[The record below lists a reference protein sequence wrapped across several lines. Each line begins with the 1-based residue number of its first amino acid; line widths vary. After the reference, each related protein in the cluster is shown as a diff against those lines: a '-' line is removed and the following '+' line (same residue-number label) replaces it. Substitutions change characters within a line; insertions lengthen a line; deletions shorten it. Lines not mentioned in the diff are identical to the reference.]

1 MSMDDS
7 SPRLEMGFVINTG
20 DSFGGLNQLGEAINS
35 TEAKVLR
42 SATNM
47 ERATRGMVDV
57 SVATSNVVAFGNA
70 ASREMQTAR
79 QAIASAEK
87 AGERLVAQLERQ
99 NSVFGKTREEVR
111 SAKAEFAALAAE
123 QQGLT
128 ELAGRIRSEELAL
141 VTATNQAA
149 AAVTAEAEA
158 LRQAAYAHQMFEARV
173 KAGVVALREEEAA
186 SLAAAAAL
194 DAQARREAALASAM
208 FEARAKQGMRDYG
221 AQQAIDESAKR
232 EANAAAMRL
241 EGMATEQLA
250 REHALL
256 ASTVRAS
263 RDAQVADAAAAEQLR
278 MSTDPL
284 YAATRKL
291 NAEIAEST
299 RLYHAG
305 STAPAEYARQQ
316 EVLIGRLRQSA
327 QAHE

>member
-7 SPRLEMGFVINTG
+7 SPRLEVGFVIDTG
-20 DSFGGLNQLGEAINS
+20 DSFGGLMQLQDAMDS
-35 TEAKVLR
+35 TEAKVLADANR
-42 SATNM
+42 I
-47 ERATRGMVDV
+47 ERATRGMVNL
-57 SVATSNVVAFGNA
+57 SASTSNVVAFGNA
-70 ASREMQTAR
+70 TSREMQTAR

-111 SAKAEFAALAAE
+111 STKAEFAALAAE

-128 ELAGRIRSEELAL
+128 ELAQRIRSEELAL

-208 FEARAKQGMRDYG
+208 FEARAKQG
-221 AQQAIDESAKR
+221 
-232 EANAAAMRL
+232 
-241 EGMATEQLA
+241 LA
-250 REHALL
+250 
-256 ASTVRAS
+256 RAS
-263 RDAQVADAAAAEQLR
+263 RGWRPSSWRA
-278 MSTDPL
+278 STPCW
-284 YAATRKL
+284 R
-291 NAEIAEST
+291 
-299 RLYHAG
+299 R
-305 STAPAEYARQQ
+305 PCARRTMPRSPMRPRPSSC
-316 EVLIGRLRQSA
+316 VCRPILSMRRRPS
-327 QAHE
+327 